1 MSSMN
6 VEKDN
11 FDQDVCLSLLPPNLG
26 WMSRNPG
33 HEGGSPWQVELSGRK
48 VPQIFSG
55 TADCVSKL
63 QLEETRRDSMSQF
76 QTLLCASCSACTYNG
91 PTTMSI

>member
-48 VPQIFSG
+48 VPQIF
-55 TADCVSKL
+55 
-63 QLEETRRDSMSQF
+63 
-76 QTLLCASCSACTYNG
+76 
-91 PTTMSI
+91 